1 MVISKKPRRIV
12 VKIISLLIILIESF
26 RDLWTKQRQQVIS
39 ADCTSYYVRSTARF
53 DVLVYNITKVLM
65 L

>member
-1 MVISKKPRRIV
+1 VVISKKTRRIIII
-12 VKIISLLIILIESF
+12 IISLLIILRESF
-26 RDLWTKQRQQVIS
+26 RDLWTKQSLQVIS
-39 ADCTSYYVRSTARF
+39 ADCTSYYVGSTAKF

>member
-1 MVISKKPRRIV
+1 VVTSKKPRRVV
-12 VKIISLLIILIESF
+12 VKIISLLIILREGF
-26 RDLWTKQRQQVIS
+26 RDLWKKQWLQAIS
-39 ADCTSYYVRSTARF
+39 ADCTSYYVGSIDKF